1 MNMIMRRTVLAL
13 VVAIGLSGCANVE
26 RAWDTLTTSQV
37 SPTVVIVAANTF
49 DGLEAT
55 ATNYLR
61 LPRCTGANGPVCR
74 DPRATSQ
81 IIPAVRAGRA
91 ARNALEDFLRSHPG
105 QLGPSGLYDS
115 LIAASNTLQAIFTQ
129 YNVRVSR

>member
-1 MNMIMRRTVLAL
+1 MRRLALAL
-13 VVAIGLSGCANVE
+13 VLAVGLSGCANVQ

-61 LPRCTGANGPVCR
+61 LPRCTGSNGPVCR
-74 DPRATSQ
+74 DRYATSQ

-91 ARNALEDFLRSHPG
+91 ARNALEAFLRTHPG

-115 LIAASNTLQAIFTQ
+115 LIAASNTLQAIFIQ
-129 YNVRVSR
+129 YNVRTTR

>member
-1 MNMIMRRTVLAL
+1 MRRIIFALVLA
-13 VVAIGLSGCANVE
+13 AALSGCANVQ

-37 SPTVVIVAANTF
+37 SPTLVIVAANTF

-61 LPRCTGANGPVCR
+61 LPRCTGTNGPICR

-91 ARNALEDFLRSHPG
+91 VRNELEAFLRTHPG

-115 LIAASNTLQAIFTQ
+115 LRAASNTLQAVFAQ
-129 YNVRVSR
+129 YNVGAIR